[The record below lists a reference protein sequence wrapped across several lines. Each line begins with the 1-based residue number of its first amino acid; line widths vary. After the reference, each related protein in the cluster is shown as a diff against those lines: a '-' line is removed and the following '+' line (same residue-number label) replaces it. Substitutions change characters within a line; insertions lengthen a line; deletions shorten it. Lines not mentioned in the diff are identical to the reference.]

1 MTEGKLLF
9 PVLMLLFLGACK
21 VGPNY
26 KRPVVTVPPEHRGM
40 APDMPQ
46 QTQATT
52 FADMKWETVFQ
63 DEVLQKLISEALTN
77 NYDIKI
83 AASRV
88 LQAQA
93 IVGVT
98 RADQLPAVSGSVGVR
113 NERIPPTR
121 GDQTISSAFFQV
133 SYIADFWGQFR
144 RASEAARA
152 NLLATQYGQSVV
164 RTSLISQVATSYYR
178 LRQLD
183 RQLEFSQ
190 KTVEADKEI
199 VNINIIKFQGKES
212 AKQDVLQAQVLLQQA
227 EASVITLHQEIEQT
241 ENQISI
247 LLGRNPGPI
256 ARGLPLQNQPH
267 LAAVPPGVPSALLER
282 RPDVLQREQFLV
294 SANANVGVA
303 KAAFFPQIPLTAE
316 FGAQSTSLTSFLNGP
331 ATTWAV
337 GGQLVQPIYQ
347 GGRLKSNYRLAW
359 ARRDEAELAYRQT
372 VEVAFG
378 DVANAL
384 VGYEQSRK
392 FRLKL
397 EEQSATYAEAARLAQ
412 VRFLGGVTGFIEV
425 LITQQQYFT
434 SELDSAQALQSEM
447 QNYVQLYQALGG
459 GWDR

>member
-1 MTEGKLLF
+1 MTKGKLLF
-9 PVLMLLFLGACK
+9 PVLMLLVLSACK

-26 KRPVVTVPPEHRGM
+26 KRPVATVPPEHRGM
-40 APDMPQ
+40 APDLPQ
-46 QTQATT
+46 QTRGTT
-52 FADMKWETVFQ
+52 FADTKWEAVFQ
-63 DEVLQKLISEALTN
+63 DEVLQKLINEALTN

-83 AASRV
+83 AASRIV
-88 LQAQA
+88 QAQA
-93 IVGVT
+93 IVGIT
-98 RADQLPAVSGSVGVR
+98 RADQLPSVSGSAGVR
-113 NERIPPTR
+113 NERIPPAHA
-121 GDQTISSAFFQV
+121 DQTISFAFLQV
-133 SYIADFWGQFR
+133 SYLVDFWGQFR

-152 NLLATQYGQSVV
+152 NLLGTHYGQSVV
-164 RTSLISQVATSYYR
+164 RTSLISQVATSYFR

-183 RQLEFSQ
+183 RQLDFSL
-190 KTVEADKEI
+190 KSVEADKEI
-199 VNINIIKFQGKES
+199 VRINIIKFQGKES

-227 EASVITLHQEIEQT
+227 EASVISLRQQIDQT

-256 ARGLPLQNQPH
+256 ARGLALQDQPH
-267 LAAVPPGVPSALLER
+267 LAAVPPGVPSGLLER
-282 RPDVLQREQFLV
+282 RPDVLQSEQSLV

-347 GGRLKSNYRLAW
+347 GGRLRSNYRLAW

-384 VGYEQSRK
+384 
-392 FRLKL
+392 
-397 EEQSATYAEAARLAQ
+397 
-412 VRFLGGVTGFIEV
+412 
-425 LITQQQYFT
+425 
-434 SELDSAQALQSEM
+434 
-447 QNYVQLYQALGG
+447 
-459 GWDR
+459 